1 MRTSDEEKVVA
12 IAKVKS
18 EKDEEKII
26 SDDQREEL
34 ESKGEVGNQSSEKE
48 DFENKYMSTFEN
60 EDEEQMQYESE
71 QGSDD
76 SEEN

>member
-1 MRTSDEEKVVA
+1 MK
-12 IAKVKS
+12 K
-18 EKDEEKII
+18 KII